1 MIKSI
6 NNKPIESYLN
16 DIPFDRYITRRE
28 LQVLWGTGDRSV
40 RDIINKIRKASPKY
54 VIISSSSQKGYKRP
68 SSYAEIEKC
77 IAECEARIKEESMKK
92 KQMEKLLKNRDQM
105 GLGIAI

>member
-1 MIKSI
+1 MTILI
-6 NNKPIESYLN
+6 NNRPAEAYLN

-28 LQVLWGTGDRSV
+28 LAVMWGTGDRTV

-54 VIISSSSQKGYKRP
+54 VIISSSSHSGYKRP
-68 SSYAEIEKC
+68 SSYKEIEKC
-77 IAECEARIKEESMKK
+77 IAECESRIKEESMKK
-92 KQMEKLLKNRDQM
+92 KQMEKLLKNKDQL